1 MAKRD
6 YYEVLGVSKSA
17 SADEIKKAYRKLAL
31 EWHPDRNKAPNANE
45 KFKEINEAYAVVSDP
60 KKKETYDQF
69 GHAAFAPG
77 GGFGAHGA
85 ADQGGGGRQGPFT
98 YSYYSN
104 VPGGGA
110 SPFGDFSAQ
119 GGPAS
124 GWEGVD
130 PFEIFEQFFGGG
142 FGRTSRQPRRE
153 VYQITIDFME
163 AVRGATKEIHLPR
176 GRAGE
181 GSQKKTIKIPAGVDT
196 GSRIRFEDFEI
207 VIEVRPNKQ
216 FRREGNDLYI
226 DQEFTFSQLTLGAI
240 VDVPTIDEDPSA
252 RSGQVVSIRIQP
264 GTQPGTLVRL
274 RGKGVPHVQGGGRGD
289 EYVKIQMKVPTH
301 LSRHQRQLLE
311 ELEHSS

>member
-6 YYEVLGVSKSA
+6 YYEVLGISKSA

-31 EWHPDRNKAPNANE
+31 EWHPDRNKSPNANE

-110 SPFGDFSAQ
+110 SPFGGF
-119 GGPAS
+119 
-124 GWEGVD
+124 EGVD

-142 FGRTSRQPRRE
+142 LGRTSRQPRRE

-163 AVRGATKEIHLPR
+163 AVKGATKEIHLPR

-207 VIEVRPNKQ
+207 VIEVRPDKQ
-216 FRREGNDLYI
+216 FRREGDDVYI
-226 DQEFTFSQLTLGAI
+226 DQEFTFSQLALGAI
-240 VDVPTIDEDPSA
+240 VDVSTIDED
-252 RSGQVVSIRIQP
+252 VSIRIQP

-289 EYVKIQMKVPTH
+289 EYVKIQLRVPTH
-301 LSRHQRQLLE
+301 LSKKQRELLS
-311 ELEHSS
+311 ELEKN